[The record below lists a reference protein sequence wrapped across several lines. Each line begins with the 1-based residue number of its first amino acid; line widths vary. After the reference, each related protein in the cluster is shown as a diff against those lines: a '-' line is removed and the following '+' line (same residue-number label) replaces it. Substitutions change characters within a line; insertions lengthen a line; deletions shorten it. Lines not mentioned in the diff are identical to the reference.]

1 VLVEQAREHL
11 LAAAAVDRAL
21 ALRHRGAH
29 GLEEL
34 LGEHAG
40 ELAGGA
46 AEAGVVGR
54 PGGARRPGGA

>member
-1 VLVEQAREHL
+1 VLVEQAGEHL

-46 AEAGVVGR
+46 RRRTSSEG